1 MRRHSGP
8 EGCHYARAADSVH
21 PVRRVCDD
29 RVHCGVRAVRVRHG
43 GGGVHAEGGGADG
56 DARRG
61 AAGGRQAA
69 GELRGA
75 AGAARRGVPLPH
87 APRPARAAGHQPHDT
102 PGAADR
108 HRGAQRQREEHAHGA
123 AAAPVRPLRGRAA
136 SGRRAAERAGCWL
149 VPPPDRRRQPGT
161 KALLHH
167 HRRQHRLRGR
177 RDPRGARGR
186 GAPVQRRRV
195 HHPAAGGLRHACDE
209 QHAQRRPEAAHRDRA
224 CAGAR
229 PGLAAAGRGHQR
241 AGRGERDAGAG
252 HTGWHH
258 GGVPGQQGRGGH
270 RAPPVHGPQRAAD
283 RRNEQG
289 ADRRDWRPR
298 DTADAAGHLLG
309 AGSAARGGAGHGRED
324 GRRRRRRFGS
334 HGLPDQTGL
343 ECLREVWQHADGRRI
358 AADQPGEQ

>member
-56 DARRG
+56 DAWGG

-149 VPPPDRRRQPGT
+149 VPPPDRRCQPGT
-161 KALLHH
+161 KALFHH
-167 HRRQHRLRGR
+167 HRRQHRLRSR

-241 AGRGERDAGAG
+241 PGRGERGRRPGGAG
-252 HTGWHH
+252 CAHA
-258 GGVPGQQGRGGH
+258 GRGQDHHRGGPPAEHREECGQHCRDGPGH
-270 RAPPVHGPQRAAD
+270 
-283 RRNEQG
+283 
-289 ADRRDWRPR
+289 
-298 DTADAAGHLLG
+298 
-309 AGSAARGGAGHGRED
+309 RGGAGQAPGARGPRRHLREAGEEAAGRPRLLPGHPLPG
-324 GRRRRRRFGS
+324 GRPMRPLHSQPPAQPHCLRGTSPPSPTQDTAPGS
-334 HGLPDQTGL
+334 H
-343 ECLREVWQHADGRRI
+343 V
-358 AADQPGEQ
+358 